1 MCKLVN
7 SLNQLFLQP
16 LGFHTFEFDLLQITM
31 QRWVRF
37 SINFIVFE
45 AENDARNKIKLPTF
59 VQILK
64 HEIENKYL
72 TIGFKDS

>member
-1 MCKLVN
+1 
-7 SLNQLFLQP
+7 
-16 LGFHTFEFDLLQITM
+16 M

-45 AENDARNKIKLPTF
+45 AENDARKKKIYILTF

-64 HEIENKYL
+64 HEIENKSL
-72 TIGFKDS
+72 TIGLKTHNVFFPSNFVMWLKSRSSIGQFIQI

>member
-1 MCKLVN
+1 
-7 SLNQLFLQP
+7 
-16 LGFHTFEFDLLQITM
+16 M

-45 AENDARNKIKLPTF
+45 AENDARKKIKIILTF

-64 HEIENKYL
+64 HEIEK
-72 TIGFKDS
+72 